1 MIYFLGELKCFF
13 SSGIVNLI
21 ASFLVDQDLAGD
33 VVQNLKDFFRT
44 FYKKV
49 ILSGSASFLFSYSI
63 ILALQSLELTL
74 GFKFRSLK
82 LILKSSKQIIEDQI
96 QRKGI

>member
-1 MIYFLGELKCFF
+1 
-13 SSGIVNLI
+13 VNLI

-49 ILSGSASFLFSYSI
+49 ILSGFASFLFSCTI
-63 ILALQSLELTL
+63 ILVFQ
-74 GFKFRSLK
+74 
-82 LILKSSKQIIEDQI
+82 
-96 QRKGI
+96 

>member
-1 MIYFLGELKCFF
+1 
-13 SSGIVNLI
+13 VNLI

-49 ILSGSASFLFSYSI
+49 ILCGFHVLLFWFSN
-63 ILALQSLELTL
+63 SL
-74 GFKFRSLK
+74 S
-82 LILKSSKQIIEDQI
+82 
-96 QRKGI
+96 